1 MPSLMTVV
9 GAAEGATSTLSSVVT
24 KEMVGGVFDEIVS
37 LLPVIIPVSVGFIAI
52 RKGLGFLFGS
62 LRQA

>member
-1 MPSLMTVV
+1 MPVV
-9 GAAEGATSTLSSVVT
+9 ALAADAGATASTLSSVVT

-37 LLPVIIPVSVGFIAI
+37 LLPVVIPVSVGFIAI

>member
-1 MPSLMTVV
+1 MPIVALAADA
-9 GAAEGATSTLSSVVT
+9 GAAASTLSSVVT